1 MIIVR
6 GERFSFVVIFVFMH
20 KWDVWVLIL
29 MFCYIW
35 FWGLKQVAKRV
46 LSLFCALVFVSW
58 KVCMLCCFS
67 FYSPFFGCLMSK
79 KFWFLVWKLIVWFWF
94 VLGFWGGRGSM
105 QKGKKSK
112 CTSMSHHLL
121 MDNAKTRLNDLH
133 ERFSNL
139 QAARKEGWNSDVAVL
154 EEQVYQGLREWKAEL
169 DVPSPANSLLVSISY
184 LLLWIMKYLYCL
196 SVWCCL

>member
-1 MIIVR
+1 MC
-6 GERFSFVVIFVFMH
+6 GFWFWCFVIFGFEDWN
-20 KWDVWVLIL
+20 KWQKGFLVYFVP
-29 MFCYIW
+29 W
-35 FWGLKQVAKRV
+35 F
-46 LSLFCALVFVSW
+46 LSPGKSVCCAVS
-58 KVCMLCCFS
+58 V

-112 CTSMSHHLL
+112 CTSVSHHLL

-154 EEQVYQGLREWKAEL
+154 EEHVYKGLREWKAEL
-169 DVPSPANSLLVSISY
+169 DVPSPANSLLVSVSY

>member
-1 MIIVR
+1 MC
-6 GERFSFVVIFVFMH
+6 GFWFWCFVIFGFEDWN
-20 KWDVWVLIL
+20 KWQRGFLVYFVP
-29 MFCYIW
+29 W
-35 FWGLKQVAKRV
+35 F
-46 LSLFCALVFVSW
+46 LSPGKSVCCAVS
-58 KVCMLCCFS
+58 V

-94 VLGFWGGRGSM
+94 VLGFWGRGSM

-112 CTSMSHHLL
+112 CTSVSHHLL

-154 EEQVYQGLREWKAEL
+154 EEHVYKGLREWKAEL
-169 DVPSPANSLLVSISY
+169 DVPSPANSLLVSVSY